1 MANDSGVGRAGP
13 APFEGAALR
22 ALTLADMAALAFA
35 LLEEGAADASS
46 PLRKPA
52 FATLSASGAPAVRTV
67 ILRKFDPQARML
79 ELFTDARSAKV
90 AELEREPRASMLFY
104 DPRRDVQLRLMGS
117 AVPLTGAPAADAW
130 EAAGLPSRRAYLA
143 VAAPGASSDGPTSG
157 LPPEVEGIVPS
168 AERLEEGRVNFALIR
183 FGFDEAD
190 LVVLSRSGHRRAR
203 IRWPA
208 NVQAIEWLVP

>member
-1 MANDSGVGRAGP
+1 MASDSGAGRAGP
-13 APFEGAALR
+13 VPFEGAALR
-22 ALTLADMAALAFA
+22 ALTLADMAALAFV
-35 LLEEGAADASS
+35 LLEEGAADAGS

-52 FATLSASGAPAVRTV
+52 LATLSARGAPAVRTV
-67 ILRKFDPQARML
+67 ILRKFDAPARML
-79 ELFTDARSAKV
+79 ELFTDARSAKI
-90 AELEREPRASMLFY
+90 AELAREPRASMLFY
-104 DPRRDVQLRLMGS
+104 DPRRDVQLRLTGS

-143 VAAPGASSDGPTSG
+143 VSAPGTASESPTSG

-208 NVQAIEWLVP
+208 DAPSLEWLVP

>member
-1 MANDSGVGRAGP
+1 MASDSGAGRAGP
-13 APFEGAALR
+13 VPFEGAALR
-22 ALTLADMAALAFA
+22 ALTLADMAALAFV
-35 LLEEGAADASS
+35 LLEEGAADAGS

-52 FATLSASGAPAVRTV
+52 LATLSARGAPAVRTV
-67 ILRKFDPQARML
+67 ILRKFDAPARML
-79 ELFTDARSAKV
+79 ELFTDARSAKI
-90 AELEREPRASMLFY
+90 AELAREP
-104 DPRRDVQLRLMGS
+104 S

-143 VAAPGASSDGPTSG
+143 VSAPGTASESPTSG

-208 NVQAIEWLVP
+208 DAPSLEWLVP